1 MAFTPL
7 PVFSPEYGAF
17 VNMIDRSHE
26 STQDYAQLKHLIET
40 SSLNSGENRFSCI
53 SWLINLQTDLPFAY

>member
-1 MAFTPL
+1 MAFIPL

-40 SSLNSGENRFSCI
+40 SSLNSGEKS
-53 SWLINLQTDLPFAY
+53 LLLHQLADKFAN